1 MIRNGRPYAPTSLDE
16 FELLPG
22 VIDAVTSLRM
32 AGFLLIVVTN
42 QPDVTTGEVSAN
54 VLDAMHRKLRA
65 LLTLDDIKVCC
76 HVDADGCLCRKPRPG
91 LLLEAAR
98 EWSIELDRSFMV
110 GDRWRDVSAGKAAGC
125 TTIFVDYG
133 YAERQVDA
141 PDFVVTSL
149 AEAVR
154 IIIGN

>member
-1 MIRNGRPYAPTSLDE
+1 MVRNGRPYAPTSLDE

-22 VIDAVTSLRM
+22 VDEAVASLRR

-42 QPDVTTGEVSAN
+42 QPDVATGEVSAS
-54 VLDAMHRKLRA
+54 VLDAMHQKLRA

-76 HVDADGCLCRKPRPG
+76 HVDTDGCLCRKPRPG
-91 LLLEAAR
+91 MLLEAAR
-98 EWSIELDRSFMV
+98 EWSIDLDRSFMV

-125 TTIFVDYG
+125 TTLFVDCG

-154 IIIGN
+154 IILGN